1 MHHFVS
7 CVVGGVL
14 LVWPDGPT
22 YRYQR
27 RKHWGGGASGSPP
40 WIKKKYPFYGGFR
53 TQRVLY
59 SVHPPFEKYAPQR
72 LVRPDSWYNVSPHA
86 RVGDIVFYT

>member
-27 RKHWGGGASGSPP
+27 RKHGGGLLGPP
-40 WIKKKYPFYGGFR
+40 GLKKICFLWGF
-53 TQRVLY
+53 QDPAGA
-59 SVHPPFEKYAPQR
+59 VHPPFEKYAPQR

-86 RVGDIVFYT
+86 RVGDIFFYT

>member
-27 RKHWGGGASGSPP
+27 RKQGGGQWELSLP
-40 WIKKKYPFYGGFR
+40 GFVKSLG
-53 TQRVLY
+53 RVLGP
-59 SVHPPFEKYAPQR
+59 SGCCTLPLLKSEK
-72 LVRPDSWYNVSPHA
+72 
-86 RVGDIVFYT
+86 F